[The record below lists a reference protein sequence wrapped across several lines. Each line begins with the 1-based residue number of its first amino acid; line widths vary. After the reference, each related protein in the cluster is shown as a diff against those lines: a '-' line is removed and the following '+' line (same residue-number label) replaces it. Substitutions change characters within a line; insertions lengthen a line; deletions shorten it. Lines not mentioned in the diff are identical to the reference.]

1 MLVSFEKNENAFQNC
16 IYMINQDQKKNL
28 YNNPL
33 KTYKYYPIQFRHLC
47 MLIKGDDPLIFK
59 GKNYTY
65 QSFIKGLVC
74 LACNTFISYLSQLE
88 RLDMNC
94 PSLVGKEK
102 M

>member
-1 MLVSFEKNENAFQNC
+1 
-16 IYMINQDQKKNL
+16 
-28 YNNPL
+28 
-33 KTYKYYPIQFRHLC
+33 

-59 GKNYTY
+59 GKNTH
-65 QSFIKGLVC
+65 IKVLVC